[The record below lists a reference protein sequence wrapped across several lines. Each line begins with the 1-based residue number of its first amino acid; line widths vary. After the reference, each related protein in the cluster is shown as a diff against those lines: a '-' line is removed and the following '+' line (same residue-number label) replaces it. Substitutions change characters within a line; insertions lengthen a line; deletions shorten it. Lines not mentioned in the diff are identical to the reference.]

1 MKGKK
6 GGGGGDAMTIIF
18 SILLY
23 AIILIFFSILMLAK
37 GCTKPSENEI
47 YSEKS
52 TILEMDSLIMGYLRT
67 DVEIEGKQ
75 YDVAELIGR
84 YMAEPDKYRA
94 QLTKETEAMLAQT
107 SLPCPSL
114 SVYFVNN
121 AGEKDGSIPDIAA
134 LSSCTGSYRGG
145 LTSATSGEMSI
156 YRSKQKI
163 PLQKNLN
170 GAAIIEATSKG
181 WA

>member
-1 MKGKK
+1 MKGRK

-23 AIILIFFSILMLAK
+23 AIILVFFSILMLAK
-37 GCTKPSENEI
+37 GCTKSSENEI

-52 TILEMDSLIMGYLRT
+52 TILELDGFIMGYLRT
-67 DVEIEGKQ
+67 DVEIEGKH

-84 YMAEPDKYRA
+84 YMAEPGKYEK
-94 QLTKETEAMLAQT
+94 QLQDATDAMLAQT

-134 LSSCTGSYRGG
+134 FSSCAGSYRGG
-145 LTSATSGEMSI
+145 LTSTTSGEMSI
-156 YRSKQKI
+156 YHSTQKI
-163 PLQKNLN
+163 PIQKNLN

-181 WA
+181 WD